1 LKKKTKKLL
10 VQNKFFL
17 SVGPMKSLFS
27 FLTAQTEKNLW
38 KKNGVNKIDGLMS
51 QKKIHG
57 GSKIPKIWF
66 KNCLILKGEHL
77 LLIFVLI
84 RSTFETIN
92 FLKMGLVFFVKM
104 GLCSDPFC
112 DCHIAIREMNKS
124 IIEIYQNHHIR
135 KIKKY

>member
-1 LKKKTKKLL
+1 MGYFLFQLLKLR
-10 VQNKFFL
+10 KFW
-17 SVGPMKSLFS
+17 GR
-27 FLTAQTEKNLW
+27 
-38 KKNGVNKIDGLMS
+38 NGEN
-51 QKKIHG
+51 KIHG

-92 FLKMGLVFFVKM
+92 FLKMGL
-104 GLCSDPFC
+104 CSDQFC
-112 DCHIAIREMNKS
+112 DCHITIREMNKS

-135 KIKKY
+135 KIKKRCS

>member
-1 LKKKTKKLL
+1 
-10 VQNKFFL
+10 V
-17 SVGPMKSLFS
+17 
-27 FLTAQTEKNLW
+27 EE
-38 KKNGVNKIDGLMS
+38 NGENKIDGLLSQTRYMADQKS
-51 QKKIHG
+51 QKFGLKIV
-57 GSKIPKIWF
+57 F
-66 KNCLILKGEHL
+66 LKEEHL

-84 RSTFETIN
+84 RSTFETVN

-104 GLCSDPFC
+104 GLFFDPFC

>member
-1 LKKKTKKLL
+1 MGYFLFQLLKLR
-10 VQNKFFL
+10 KFW
-17 SVGPMKSLFS
+17 GR
-27 FLTAQTEKNLW
+27 
-38 KKNGVNKIDGLMS
+38 NGEN
-51 QKKIHG
+51 KIHG

-84 RSTFETIN
+84 RSTFETVN

-104 GLCSDPFC
+104 GLFFNPFC